1 MSYEKELAL
10 EEAFIFMLNITYPD
24 AEVLSTYDSET
35 RSIELMLP
43 GKTEETRIHFKSLW
57 AKYRALDLR
66 VLCSKE
72 ELKEWQKIRKEVRK
86 HTSLKLRR
94 KGGPK

>member
-10 EEAFIFMLNITYPD
+10 EEAFVFMLNITYPD
-24 AEVLSTYDSET
+24 AEVISTYDAET
-35 RSIELMLP
+35 KSIELILP
-43 GKTEETRIHFKSLW
+43 GKKDETRINFKSLW
-57 AKYRALDLR
+57 NKFRALDLR

-72 ELKEWQKIRKEVRK
+72 ELKEWNKIRNEVRK
-86 HTSLKLRR
+86 HSNLKLRR

>member
-1 MSYEKELAL
+1 MSYERELAL
-10 EEAFIFMLNITYPD
+10 EEAFMFMLNMTYPG
-24 AEVLSTYDSET
+24 AELLSTYDAET
-35 RSIELMLP
+35 KSIELILP
-43 GKTEETRIHFKSLW
+43 GKSQETRLYFKSLW
-57 AKYRALDLR
+57 AKFRALDLR

-72 ELKEWQKIRKEVRK
+72 EIKEWQQIRKEVRK

>member
-10 EEAFIFMLNITYPD
+10 EEAFLFMLNITYPD
-24 AEVLSTYDSET
+24 IEVLYAYDSET
-35 RSIELMLP
+35 RSIEVVLP
-43 GKTEETRIHFKSLW
+43 GKKEESRIFFKPLW
-57 AKYRALDLR
+57 SKFRALDLN

-86 HTSLKLRR
+86 HTNLKLRR